1 MVQNQ
6 VFIAVDFGAYKTS
19 ILTTWATRNAND
31 GIIPSI
37 FKYNSNGQLMW
48 GRGAAASH
56 GREPYVWVK
65 LMLDGSP
72 DMVTQHQNLRDI
84 LGGTVE
90 LNNIGTGKIISDF
103 LRDLR
108 DRLWMDL
115 RERGLQVH
123 WCFTEP
129 DCWSDR
135 GRLEFRSA
143 VESVGWFGNNHRI
156 TYVSEAVAAAE
167 GAADEYRNGNGMQDG
182 DILLVCDCGG
192 STTDISVLRV
202 NGNNENRPFTF
213 QRLGDPTSIRC
224 GGFDVDLELVQQL
237 RTAHPDLPR
246 NSRQWVGAAQARQDI
261 SSVKEQF
268 SGMTG
273 TEVHAIR
280 IQLQRRLIID
290 HRFYHNDLVRAFAPT
305 VQGILRAI
313 HARIAAPMDARIT
326 KIILAGGLGK
336 SAYLRRRV
344 ERDLTRAYQN
354 TGPRLL
360 GELQHSVQAVS
371 RGAALYATRL
381 QGVRGFQSNTTI
393 QVVVPFV
400 VRIGNEL
407 REQSVAHV
415 IIQPGLVPSQDDFPV
430 RMRFLVTAP
439 EQYVSVCSIRQAQTH
454 RLALHP
460 ITDPARDSEMRLEH
474 GQQGAHEY
482 LFRVYWRIQLGTS
495 LFMRWSICRENPRN
509 PDGPHA
515 PVGVVNML
523 HRIPPEDLQPFP
535 AI

>member
-6 VFIAVDFGAYKTS
+6 VFIAVDFGAYKTIITILTTLG

-48 GRGAAASH
+48 GRGAAASR
-56 GREPYVWVK
+56 GREPYIWVK

-115 RERGLQVH
+115 RDSA
-123 WCFTEP
+123 
-129 DCWSDR
+129 DCKSTGVSPSQIAGQTAAVWS
-135 GRLEFRSA
+135 F
-143 VESVGWFGNNHRI
+143 
-156 TYVSEAVAAAE
+156 AAAE

-280 IQLQRRLIID
+280 IQLQRRLMID

-439 EQYVSVCSIRQAQTH
+439 EQYVRVCSIRQAQTH

-460 ITDPARDSEMRLEH
+460 ITDPARDSEMSLEH

-495 LFMRWSICRENPRN
+495 LFMRWSICLENPRN